1 MKMKVVNID
10 EFLQDKAIKIVLKG
24 KEFVVHDV
32 SDEVRKLMDAEQP
45 DYKAIVKAM
54 LGCTDADL
62 EGYGIVA
69 FTNIIA
75 EVTKN
80 LFPDASL
87 KEVSTD

>member
-1 MKMKVVNID
+1 
-10 EFLQDKAIKIVLKG
+10 
-24 KEFVVHDV
+24 
-32 SDEVRKLMDAEQP
+32 MDAEQP

-87 KEVSTD
+87 NEASTD